1 MGLPLSLLLLLASL
15 AGLTP
20 LAIDMYLPSLPT
32 IARDLGV
39 PVAQAQLTI
48 GVFLAG
54 FALGQLFYGPL
65 ADAVGR
71 KPVMLGGLTLFTLAS
86 LGCASANSI
95 EALMAFRLLQAIGG
109 AAGSVVL
116 NALLRDMFERDMF
129 ARVMSMVILVMT
141 LAPLLAPLIGGYLL
155 LIAHWHS
162 IFILLAIIG
171 LLVTMALAIRIPE
184 TLRPEL
190 RQPFRLLP
198 VLQNYGKVLRHRA
211 ALGYILCGA
220 LTTASMFAFIS
231 GSPLVYIEL
240 FGVPAEHYGW
250 LFGMNILL
258 MMVLTFA
265 NSRLVKTLGS
275 DRLLKTGLT
284 VASVAAIGLLI
295 NAATGMGGLWGIVI
309 PVMLLIA
316 QISLVGAN
324 AMAGLLSHFPEAAG
338 TASALAGTTRFG
350 LGAVATFAV
359 NASHVPSALPMALVM
374 TLCTWGAL
382 AGYWLLIHPVLTGSA
397 RIPQ

>member
-1 MGLPLSLLLLLASL
+1 MALPFSLLLLLASL

-39 PVAQAQLTI
+39 PVSQAQLTI
-48 GVFLAG
+48 SVFLAG

-65 ADAVGR
+65 ADTVGR
-71 KPVMLGGLTLFTLAS
+71 KPVMLGGLALFTLAS
-86 LGCASANSI
+86 IGCAVADSI
-95 EALMAFRLLQAIGG
+95 ETLMTFRLLQALGG

-129 ARVMSMVILVMT
+129 ARVMSLVILVMT
-141 LAPLLAPLIGGYLL
+141 LAPLVAPIVGGYLL
-155 LIAHWHS
+155 LVGHWHS
-162 IFILLAIIG
+162 IFVLLAIIG
-171 LLVTMALAIRIPE
+171 TLVTLALAWRIPE
-184 TLRPEL
+184 TLKPEH
-190 RQPFRLLP
+190 RQPFRLWP

-211 ALGYILCGA
+211 AVGYIGCGG
-220 LTTASMFAFIS
+220 LTTAAMFAFIS

-240 FGVPAEHYGW
+240 YGVPAQHYGL
-250 LFGMNILL
+250 LFAMNIVL
-258 MMVLTFA
+258 MMVLTFG
-265 NSRLVKTLGS
+265 NSRLVKHLGS

-284 VASVAAIGLLI
+284 LAALAGIVLLFNGI
-295 NAATGMGGLWGIVI
+295 TGFGGLWGLV
-309 PVMLLIA
+309 PAVMVLIA

-338 TASALAGTTRFG
+338 TASALAGTVRFG

-359 NASHVPSALPMALVM
+359 NVSHAVSALPMALVM
-374 TLCTWGAL
+374 SLCAWLAL
-382 AGYWLLIHPVLTGSA
+382 ASYWLLVRPALVAGG
-397 RIPQ
+397 

>member
-48 GVFLAG
+48 SVFLAG

-71 KPVMLGGLTLFTLAS
+71 KPVMLGGLALFTLAS
-86 LGCASANSI
+86 LGCAFADSI
-95 EALMAFRLLQAIGG
+95 ETLMAFRLLQAVGG

-116 NALLRDMFERDMF
+116 NALLRDLFERDMF

-141 LAPLLAPLIGGYLL
+141 LAPLLAPIIGGYLL
-155 LIAHWHS
+155 LVAHWHS
-162 IFILLAIIG
+162 IFILLAVIG
-171 LLVTMALAIRIPE
+171 ALVASTLAIKIPE
-184 TLRPEL
+184 TLKPER

-198 VLQNYGKVLRHRA
+198 VLHNYGKVLRHRA

-240 FGVPAEHYGW
+240 FGVPAEHYGL

-258 MMVLTFA
+258 MMVLTFG
-265 NSRLVKTLGS
+265 NSRLVKRLGS
-275 DRLLKTGLT
+275 NRLLKVGL
-284 VASVAAIGLLI
+284 VNASLGALLLFAA
-295 NAATGMGGLWGIVI
+295 AATGLGGLWGIVL
-309 PVMLLIA
+309 PVMVVIS
-316 QISLVGAN
+316 QISLIGAN
-324 AMAGLLSHFPEAAG
+324 AMAGLLGHFPETAG

-350 LGAVATFAV
+350 LGALAAFAV
-359 NASHVPSALPMALVM
+359 NTSHELSALPMATVM
-374 TLCTWGAL
+374 AGCTAL
-382 AGYWLLIHPVLTGSA
+382 ALLSYWLLVRPALTGA
-397 RIPQ
+397 AQIQP

>member
-48 GVFLAG
+48 SVFLAG

-65 ADAVGR
+65 ADSVGR
-71 KPVMLGGLTLFTLAS
+71 KPVMLGGLALFTLAS
-86 LGCASANSI
+86 IGCAFADSI

-141 LAPLLAPLIGGYLL
+141 LAPLLAPIVGGYLL
-155 LIAHWHS
+155 LVAHWHG
-162 IFILLAIIG
+162 IFVLLAAIG
-171 LLVTMALAIRIPE
+171 ALVAVTLAFKIPE
-184 TLRPEL
+184 TLKPEL

-198 VLQNYGKVLRHRA
+198 ILRNYGKVLSHRA

-240 FGVPAEHYGW
+240 FGVPAQHYGL
-250 LFGMNILL
+250 LFGLNILL
-258 MMVLTFA
+258 MMVLTFG
-265 NSRLVKTLGS
+265 NSRLVKRLGS
-275 DRLLKTGLT
+275 DRLLKTGL
-284 VASVAAIGLLI
+284 VNASLGAILLVF
-295 NAATGMGGLWGIVI
+295 NAATGLGGLWGIVL
-309 PVMLLIA
+309 PVMLVIS
-316 QISLVGAN
+316 QISLIGAN
-324 AMAGLLSHFPEAAG
+324 AMAGLLSHFPESAG

-350 LGAVATFAV
+350 LGAVAAFAV

-374 TLCTWGAL
+374 SLCTWLAL
-382 AGYWLLIHPVLTGSA
+382 SGYWLLVHPALKA
-397 RIPQ
+397 RA

>member
-1 MGLPLSLLLLLASL
+1 MGLPLSLLLLLACL

-32 IARDLGV
+32 IAHDLGV

-48 GVFLAG
+48 SVFLAG

-71 KPVMLGGLTLFTLAS
+71 KPVMLGGLILFTLAS
-86 LGCASANSI
+86 LGCATADSI
-95 EALMAFRLLQAIGG
+95 EALMAFRLLQAVGG

-116 NALLRDMFERDMF
+116 NALLKDMFERDMF
-129 ARVMSMVILVMT
+129 AKVMSMVILVMT

-162 IFILLAIIG
+162 IFILLAAIG
-171 LLVTMALAIRIPE
+171 LLVTIMLAIRIPE
-184 TLRPEL
+184 TLKPEL

-198 VLQNYGKVLRHRA
+198 VLHNYGKILRHRA

-220 LTTASMFAFIS
+220 LTTAAMFAFIS

-240 FGVPAEHYGW
+240 FQVPAQHYGL

-275 DRLLKTGLT
+275 DRLLKLGLSLAALAALALIVNAVTG
-284 VASVAAIGLLI
+284 I
-295 NAATGMGGLWGIVI
+295 GGLWGIVL

-316 QISLVGAN
+316 QISLIGAN
-324 AMAGLLSHFPEAAG
+324 SMAGLLNHFPEVAG
-338 TASALAGTTRFG
+338 TAAALAGTTRFG
-350 LGAVATFAV
+350 LGAIATFAV
-359 NASHVPSALPMALVM
+359 NASHVTSALPMALVM
-374 TLCTWGAL
+374 TLCAWLAL
-382 AGYWLLIHPVLTGSA
+382 GCYWLLVHPALAKSVP
-397 RIPQ
+397 IQH

>member
-1 MGLPLSLLLLLASL
+1 MGLPLSILLLLACL

-32 IARDLGV
+32 IAHDFGV

-48 GVFLAG
+48 SVYLAG
-54 FALGQLFYGPL
+54 FAVGQLFYGPL

-71 KPVMLGGLTLFTLAS
+71 KPVMIGGLTLFTLAS
-86 LGCASANSI
+86 LGCASADDI
-95 EALMAFRLLQAIGG
+95 HTLMAFRLLQAIGG

-129 ARVMSMVILVMT
+129 ARMMSMVILVMT

-162 IFILLAIIG
+162 IFILLAAIG
-171 LLVTMALAIRIPE
+171 LVVTIMLTIKIPE
-184 TLRPEL
+184 TLKPEH

-198 VLQNYGKVLRHRA
+198 VLQNYAKILRHRA

-240 FGVPAEHYGW
+240 FGVPAQHYGL

-258 MMVLTFA
+258 MMLLTFA

-275 DRLLKTGLT
+275 DRLLKLGLT
-284 VASVAAIGLLI
+284 LAAIAAIGLI
-295 NAATGMGGLWGIVI
+295 FTASTGFGGLWGIAL
-309 PVMLLIA
+309 PVTLLIA

-338 TASALAGTTRFG
+338 TASALAGTSRFG

-359 NASHVPSALPMALVM
+359 NASHVSSALPMAAVM
-374 TLCTWGAL
+374 TLCTWVAL
-382 AGYWLLIHPVLTGSA
+382 GSYWLLVHPVLKRSVQ
-397 RIPQ
+397 IQH